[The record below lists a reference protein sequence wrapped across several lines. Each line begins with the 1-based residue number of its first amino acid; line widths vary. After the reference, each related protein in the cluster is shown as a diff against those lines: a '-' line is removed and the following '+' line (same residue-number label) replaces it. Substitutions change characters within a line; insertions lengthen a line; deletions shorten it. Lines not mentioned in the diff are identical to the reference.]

1 MFGRPILGFHTES
14 KMEFVMDMLRG
25 KVVLKTETLKEYVRQ
40 NTGDM
45 TFKEVYEKH
54 GWNLNI
60 TVTDFSLQQDSR
72 LLNYLT
78 SPNVIVWSAVL
89 ASCAIPG
96 MYQKVELKQK
106 LADGSIIQY
115 DPSSHRM
122 QFVDGSVGAD
132 LPMQRLSELFNVNTF
147 IVSQV
152 NPHVCPF
159 VAVDT
164 GQILDTKFRKRF
176 LRTVKSLTGNTVKYF
191 IRQLDCLGLMP
202 RYIRGIVNLIIQTYK
217 GHVTIVPSPSL

>member
-96 MYQKVELKQK
+96 MYQKVELK
-106 LADGSIIQY
+106 
-115 DPSSHRM
+115 
-122 QFVDGSVGAD
+122 
-132 LPMQRLSELFNVNTF
+132 
-147 IVSQV
+147 
-152 NPHVCPF
+152 
-159 VAVDT
+159 
-164 GQILDTKFRKRF
+164 
-176 LRTVKSLTGNTVKYF
+176 
-191 IRQLDCLGLMP
+191 
-202 RYIRGIVNLIIQTYK
+202 
-217 GHVTIVPSPSL
+217 